1 MEPSLM
7 PTYIHT
13 TFRYAYIQYLKNSVR
28 DTYGIRMPVDS
39 ELWVMEPNVMLLLS
53 ISILNLMM
61 IMHRDAGIDRGDE
74 REATAR
80 VSHT

>member
-1 MEPSLM
+1 MEPSVM
-7 PTYIHT
+7 TNIHT
-13 TFRYAYIQYLKNSVR
+13 TFRDAYIQYLRNSVR
-28 DTYGIRMPVDS
+28 DTYRIRMPVDS
-39 ELWVMEPNVMLLLS
+39 ELSVMEPSVMLLLS
-53 ISILNLMM
+53 ISIPSLMM